1 MEYRSMAFLE
11 SLEVPAFVLASD
23 GVLTFAN
30 TAWIALLG
38 ETADAPWAWLRH
50 LAEEDQDRVR
60 RVLEQALRES
70 RGTEVEFR
78 ARRTDGSQCTL
89 MVALSPA
96 DHGAAVSGLVG
107 LTWDVTERRRQEQR
121 FVFMAGHD
129 PLTGLANRRAFEEA
143 LHRSVSR
150 AQRGASSA
158 LLMLDLDHLKAY
170 NDARGH
176 LEGDQALVNFGMLL
190 RSHVRASD
198 LPARIGGDEFA
209 VLLEDAS
216 LEEARE
222 IAERIGT
229 TSSTEFVA
237 GARETDLGVS
247 GGLTVLEGGVEPR
260 VLMDRAD
267 AALYLAKQRG
277 RHRIVVWEPSL
288 GGLATPDRLATLVR
302 DALANDTF
310 SLAFQPVVRLADSE
324 VVYYESLARLTGLDG
339 EAIPPVEFLPVL
351 ERMGL
356 MPRLTAQLMR
366 KVLDAISAN
375 RGIAVSLN
383 LSASDLSDEL
393 LLDET
398 ESQIDASGV
407 DPALVVF
414 EVHEDVLLADHASG
428 RAWIDRLAPRGC
440 RFVLDGF
447 GTGFG
452 VFNLLRE
459 PNIEQVKLAHA
470 VVKALVDSAQTREFV
485 RAIRELIESQG
496 KVPVMAFLE
505 TDELLTD
512 ARSVGFQYG
521 QGYRL
526 REPSGDLGAL
536 VAEMSTA
543 GNRS

>member
-1 MEYRSMAFLE
+1 M
-11 SLEVPAFVLASD
+11 
-23 GVLTFAN
+23 
-30 TAWIALLG
+30 
-38 ETADAPWAWLRH
+38 
-50 LAEEDQDRVR
+50 
-60 RVLEQALRES
+60 
-70 RGTEVEFR
+70 
-78 ARRTDGSQCTL
+78 
-89 MVALSPA
+89 
-96 DHGAAVSGLVG
+96 
-107 LTWDVTERRRQEQR
+107 
-121 FVFMAGHD
+121 FMAGHD